1 MHHPNN
7 DNIDSDNDD
16 YIRPPD
22 SVKKERLIGSDNEFD
37 DIQNTQTNYDFNS
50 LSDIDFNQIL
60 KQSLE
65 DFELEEDQKIRD
77 MIAKERKEQTERY
90 VSIRNKLQKIQ
101 NYDVANKEMYNT
113 IISIIE
119 MFEMEY
125 LDTYA
130 LDETSYKNIF
140 KLLKSIRLTKEEI
153 VLLESLIVL

>member
-1 MHHPNN
+1 MHQPNN
-7 DNIDSDNDD
+7 DNSDNDD

-77 MIAKERKEQTERY
+77 MIAKERKEQTEKY

-153 VLLESLIVL
+153 ILLEALIVL